1 MVPME
6 EAVRSIFGAYRLAR
20 LDARGLTLFNDTAEG
35 AANSFWAAALL
46 LPFYAILLA
55 IDWAGEDVVFG
66 RLLLIES
73 LAYVIAW
80 TAFPVL
86 MIPIS
91 RAMGRFDRFFGF
103 LAVYNW
109 AQVIQMV
116 VVIPPVLLVY
126 SRLLPNGMG
135 ETLLFI
141 VQILLL
147 IYEGYIIRLALSIGG
162 LEAAGLVLFDLMIG
176 VTLRVTVYDMVI
188 GG

>member
-20 LDARGLTLFNDTAEG
+20 LDARGITLFNGTREG
-35 AANSFWAAALL
+35 AVNSFWAAALL

-55 IDWAGEDVVFG
+55 IDWVGKDVALG
-66 RLLLIES
+66 RVLIVES

-86 MIPIS
+86 MIPIV
-91 RAMGRFDRFFGF
+91 RAMNRWERYCSF

-109 AQVIQMV
+109 TQVIQMAAV
-116 VVIPPVLLVY
+116 MLPILLVY
-126 SRLLPNGMG
+126 SRLLPNGIG
-135 ETLLFI
+135 EPLLF
-141 VQILLL
+141 VVHLLLL
-147 IYEGYIIRLALSIGG
+147 IYEGYVIRLALSIGG
-162 LEAAGLVLFDLMIG
+162 LEAAGLVFFDLMVG
-176 VTLRVTVYDMVI
+176 VTLRLTAQEMVI